1 VTDEPRPVAEPSD
14 GTPARP
20 DRPPAVELAAAILI
34 VTGGLGL
41 FAALAFSRGLP
52 AGSEIIFI
60 STVVIGVASIALGL
74 LVRRGRAWFLAINF
88 AAVLG
93 FLDLLNAGTSPL
105 SLMLGLSDILVVGL
119 LLSNKA
125 WFDAM
130 RDWRAA
136 LQAERQ
142 RPVSP

>member
-1 VTDEPRPVAEPSD
+1 MSDEQPTDAQQADVAP
-14 GTPARP
+14 PKP
-20 DRPPAVELAAAILI
+20 DRPPAVELAAAILV
-34 VTGGLGL
+34 VTGALGL

-52 AGSEIIFI
+52 PGAEIIFI
-60 STVVIGVASIALGL
+60 STVVIGVGSIVLGL
-74 LVRRGRAWFLAINF
+74 LVRRGRVWFLTINY

-105 SLMLGLSDILVVGL
+105 SLMLGLSDLLVVGL

-136 LQAERQ
+136 LRAERE
-142 RPVSP
+142 RPISP

>member
-1 VTDEPRPVAEPSD
+1 MNEPPEPPAGAADE
-14 GTPARP
+14 ARTKP
-20 DRPPAVELAAAILI
+20 DRPGAVELAAAILV
-34 VTGGLGL
+34 VTGALGL
-41 FAALAFSRGLP
+41 FAAVAFSRGLP
-52 AGSEIIFI
+52 PGTEIIFI
-60 STVVIGVASIALGL
+60 STVVIGVGSIVLGL
-74 LVRRGRAWFLAINF
+74 LIRHGRAWFLTINY

-105 SLMLGLSDILVVGL
+105 SLMLGLSDVLVVGL

-130 RDWRAA
+130 RGWRAV
-136 LQAERQ
+136 LQAERE